1 MNKLKE
7 DAVLLKKLAP
17 KIDKKLS
24 DRKVVKELEKL
35 IGNYLDSN
43 VQKLSTAGPV
53 HRTIFSDSEMNA
65 FYRILDLDPNEIKQ
79 YLKESEYIKSQWQ
92 IMNNPFNS
100 AITFCIRYFKMK
112 KNAYMMDACVV
123 YLTLSMYP
131 SLHFKYF
138 KYEPNENIMN
148 YTINNLSNKFKIKT
162 SNSIYQALVD
172 TTKLSDR
179 TYSKILIR
187 GLDKDIVY
195 YVQAYKTRINS
206 MMRKL
211 SNAFYENAKKG
222 LYLNQDTE
230 SNDEEDY
237 KTADNDTALAE
248 RISDNVSMS
257 LFVNGPDM
265 KIITLAAKMSD
276 VSVNEIR
283 NTVNAISGDKRNQ
296 DDVKAL
302 TAAILYLFI
311 FESKKSKDLIGS
323 NDFVFYSLDIYKRAN
338 TYDKNIQ
345 KVKSV
350 LDMWLNRYSATY
362 KRSQRLATLN
372 NFRKALFLFVVFTI
386 QQSVK

>member
-53 HRTIFSDSEMNA
+53 HRTIFSDSEMNS

-211 SNAFYENAKKG
+211 SNAFYENEKKG

>member
-1 MNKLKE
+1 
-7 DAVLLKKLAP
+7 
-17 KIDKKLS
+17 
-24 DRKVVKELEKL
+24 
-35 IGNYLDSN
+35 
-43 VQKLSTAGPV
+43 
-53 HRTIFSDSEMNA
+53 
-65 FYRILDLDPNEIKQ
+65 
-79 YLKESEYIKSQWQ
+79 
-92 IMNNPFNS
+92 
-100 AITFCIRYFKMK
+100 
-112 KNAYMMDACVV
+112 
-123 YLTLSMYP
+123 
-131 SLHFKYF
+131 
-138 KYEPNENIMN
+138 
-148 YTINNLSNKFKIKT
+148 
-162 SNSIYQALVD
+162 
-172 TTKLSDR
+172 
-179 TYSKILIR
+179 
-187 GLDKDIVY
+187 
-195 YVQAYKTRINS
+195 

-211 SNAFYENAKKG
+211 SNAFYENEKKG